1 MAFESMSGNR
11 RKRVEKLEQKLA
23 DLIRQEALVNCICL
37 ERLFVWTR
45 EKCES
50 EMNKTC
56 PVHGFRRLGKI
67 TMVQIVSTGGKD
79 AGKIDER
86 YLGLEE
92 LVQEYKR
99 RLAQAKEAEDEPEYG

>member
-1 MAFESMSGNR
+1 MSGNR

-37 ERLFVWTR
+37 ERLFVDSR
-45 EKCES
+45 EKERFLS